1 MRSEVVVRRLGPAD
15 VEMAQA
21 QVAAFW
27 DETPSEAVIRGF
39 LAQSTTIFL
48 SAEDEATPVG
58 QLLGYFLPRWD
69 RADAML
75 FLYAIDVDEGYQRQG
90 IATRL
95 ITLFREIGQVAGCW
109 EGFVFT
115 NADNGPAMALYE
127 KMGGVR
133 PNSDDVMWDFVW
145 K

>member
-1 MRSEVVVRRLGPAD
+1 MSVVGIRRLGPTD
-15 VEMAQA
+15 LKTAQA

-27 DETPSEAVIRGF
+27 DETPSEAVIGGF
-39 LAQSTTIFL
+39 LAHPITIFL
-48 SAEDEATPVG
+48 SAEDGAKPVG
-58 QLLGYFLPRWD
+58 QLLGYFLPCWD
-69 RADAML
+69 RADFML
-75 FLYAIDVDEGYQRQG
+75 FLYSIDVDEAYQRQG

-95 ITLFREIGQVAGCW
+95 ITLFREIGQAAGCW

-115 NADNGPAMALYE
+115 NADNAPAMALYE

-133 PNSDDVMWDFVW
+133 PNRDDVMWDFAW

>member
-1 MRSEVVVRRLGPAD
+1 MVVRRLGLAD
-15 VEMAQA
+15 VAMAQA

-27 DETPSEAVIRGF
+27 DETPSEAVIGGF

-48 SAEDEATPVG
+48 SAEDGNKPVG

-69 RADAML
+69 RADSML
-75 FLYAIDVDEGYQRQG
+75 FLYSVDVDEAYQRQG
-90 IATRL
+90 IATGL
-95 ITLFREIGQVAGCW
+95 ITLFREIGQAAGCW

-115 NADNGPAMALYE
+115 NADNAPAMALYE

-133 PNSDDVMWDFVW
+133 PNSDDVMWDFAW